1 LPRALVARVLN
12 DLGLA
17 AGAQFRLEDSLPL
30 VGSMV
35 AVITSIY
42 DAEAYLAL
50 LVPEIAETSSG
61 D

>member
-1 LPRALVARVLN
+1 
-12 DLGLA
+12 
-17 AGAQFRLEDSLPL
+17 
-30 VGSMV
+30 MV